1 MSELG
6 TKLRDARIEKGYTLN
21 TLQQMTKIQKK
32 YLVAIEEGRFEEI
45 PGNFYT
51 RAFVKQYADMVGLD
65 GDSLLLDYHNEL
77 EAVEHGLSQYDD
89 QEAEAMPS
97 RLNRNQAQSEQS
109 LLDRYAKHL
118 PVLMLAGVFV
128 LVMAFITWTI
138 YSVSQ
143 RERQQQA
150 NNSSSTS
157 LVSSVEPSSAAQHA
171 ASSSSE
177 TSSQAKI
184 DGAEF
189 FGDVQGK
196 RVSGEGEETTYELYA
211 PMNKFKFT
219 VKGKNYVWV
228 GVYED
233 EEITMDTTVTEGET
247 LEIKVK
253 GQTRSVRIRLGYP
266 EGGEIQ
272 VNGKTVKIAN
282 DYITDSIVFR
292 LHADQPTGS
301 SANEANQAAEN
312 QQGQDQ
318 NQNQNQNQGQGSY
331 QGPAVLDPNRQQNND
346 NNGQ

>member
-65 GDSLLLDYHNEL
+65 GDSLLLDYQSEL
-77 EAVEHGLSQYDD
+77 EAVEHGLSQYEE
-89 QEAEAMPS
+89 QETEAMPS

-118 PVLMLAGVFV
+118 PVLMLAGVFI

-150 NNSSSTS
+150 NSSSATS

-189 FGDVQGK
+189 FGDVQAK

-233 EEITMDTTVTEGET
+233 
-247 LEIKVK
+247 
-253 GQTRSVRIRLGYP
+253 
-266 EGGEIQ
+266 
-272 VNGKTVKIAN
+272 
-282 DYITDSIVFR
+282 
-292 LHADQPTGS
+292 
-301 SANEANQAAEN
+301 
-312 QQGQDQ
+312 
-318 NQNQNQNQGQGSY
+318 
-331 QGPAVLDPNRQQNND
+331 
-346 NNGQ
+346 

>member
-65 GDSLLLDYHNEL
+65 GDSLLLDYQSEL
-77 EAVEHGLSQYDD
+77 EAVEHGLSQYEE
-89 QEAEAMPS
+89 QETEAMPS

-118 PVLMLAGVFV
+118 PVLMLA
-128 LVMAFITWTI
+128 

-150 NNSSSTS
+150 NSSSATS

-189 FGDVQGK
+189 FGDVQAK

-247 LEIKVK
+247 
-253 GQTRSVRIRLGYP
+253 
-266 EGGEIQ
+266 
-272 VNGKTVKIAN
+272 
-282 DYITDSIVFR
+282 
-292 LHADQPTGS
+292 
-301 SANEANQAAEN
+301 
-312 QQGQDQ
+312 
-318 NQNQNQNQGQGSY
+318 
-331 QGPAVLDPNRQQNND
+331 
-346 NNGQ
+346 